1 MANNSLVT
9 SITHS
14 NADVMTGKQKPY
26 WVEFQL
32 VDEQNEPV
40 ANMPWTVEST
50 HPVSGPVEGFT
61 YSGQSDA
68 DGLIRVDMPHGLEL
82 RLTLDGNQ
90 LATEMEKRALRV
102 SRDAENDSVVR
113 PEAEDKGY
121 IWHYAVI
128 GELCQSSP
136 NLELRPGEMLPAYH
150 FPSKTAFKGF
160 TCRTNELEKRHVI
173 EICPFRAWELVLH
186 HQKDYSIANGINLG
200 AAATLAYADDSTLD
214 TVSITRFF
222 INQCQDLSRLPQLYK
237 DGSAWNTLVQDV
249 PFSERYHPP
258 VFMDTSR
265 DTSPKADEKNPHG
278 TVQAEDDTAATKADG
293 DTQLYYV
300 YNADKVIVA
309 WRGTA
314 SLFDVGTDLAF
325 RPINSEVCD
334 IDKTQCTQLL
344 PAGKVHTGF
353 WCGYSRV
360 EKKFHK
366 ELEDFLD
373 KLVGRQLFISGH
385 SLGGAL
391 ALIHAAS
398 LKKSNPLL
406 YTYGMPRTFTRD
418 AIMQLSDITHFRH
431 VNDNDPIPAVPAEAN
446 LDNELYKLWGWFGG
460 TLGFFWSLGE
470 LLAYQMVA
478 WGDCFW
484 HHGNTVAFLTATQS
498 REWNECKRA
507 LPTPAGCIT
516 IRNPLPLKAKLY
528 LVPALAEQEMQQA
541 GKKQKDFKA
550 SLTQSDLNDFFPK
563 GSNPDRGVNINI
575 FEHFMTSYMPYMYNK
590 VLELIDNAGIVEKRT
605 FTEHMY
611 NVDSFREQMAENKN
625 DIPTDELSRN
635 EMFLN
640 IEGLLGVS
648 LTPTLSMPSGNDI
661 LLRFAQYGEEV
672 MENV

>member
-14 NADVMTGKQKPY
+14 NADVMAGKQKPY

-32 VDEQNEPV
+32 VDEQGDPV
-40 ANMPWTVEST
+40 ANMPWTVESA

-90 LATEMEKRALRV
+90 LAREMEKRALRV

-113 PEAEDKGY
+113 PEAEEKGY
-121 IWHYAVI
+121 VWHYAVI
-128 GELCQSSP
+128 GELCQSLP
-136 NLELRPGEMLPAYH
+136 NLELRPGEMIPAYH

-160 TCRTNELEKRHVI
+160 KFRTNELEKRHVI

-200 AAATLAYADDSTLD
+200 AAATLAYANDSTLD
-214 TVSITRFF
+214 RVSITRFF

-265 DTSPKADEKNPHG
+265 DTSPKVEDNSPHG
-278 TVQAEDDTAATKADG
+278 TAQAKENTAITKADG

-300 YNADKVIVA
+300 YNADKIIVA

-325 RPINSEVCD
+325 RPINSELCD
-334 IDKTQCTQLL
+334 IDKTQCTRLL

-353 WCGYSRV
+353 WSGYNRV
-360 EKKFHK
+360 ERKFSK
-366 ELEDFLD
+366 EVSKFEQLAGE
-373 KLVGRQLFISGH
+373 RELFICGH

-391 ALIHAAS
+391 ALIHS
-398 LKKSNPLL
+398 VKLKNVNPVLH
-406 YTYGMPRTFTRD
+406 TYGMPRTFTRD
-418 AIMQLSDITHFRH
+418 AVVQLSEITHYRH

-498 REWNECKRA
+498 REWKECKRD
-507 LPTPAGCIT
+507 LPTPTGCIT

-563 GSNPDRGVNINI
+563 GSNPDRGININI

-648 LTPTLSMPSGNDI
+648 LTPTLSMPSGNDT

>member
-1 MANNSLVT
+1 MTTAVSSLCRKNP
-9 SITHS
+9 H
-14 NADVMTGKQKPY
+14 APCEEQKPY

-32 VDEQNEPV
+32 VDEQGEPV
-40 ANMPWTVEST
+40 ANMPWTAESS
-50 HPVSGPVEGFT
+50 HPVSGLVEGFT

-82 RLTLDGNQ
+82 KLTLDSNQ
-90 LATEMEKRALRV
+90 LVTEMEKRALRV

-113 PEAEDKGY
+113 PGAEDKGY
-121 IWHYAVI
+121 IWHYAVV
-128 GELCQSSP
+128 GELCHQKP
-136 NLELRPGEMLPAYH
+136 DLQLREGEELPLFH
-150 FPSKTAFKGF
+150 FPISSSFQGVKV
-160 TCRTNELEKRHVI
+160 RTNELEKRHVV

-200 AAATLAYADDSTLD
+200 VAATLAYADDSTLD
-214 TVSITRFF
+214 AVSITRFF

-249 PFSERYHPP
+249 PFSDRYYPP

-265 DTSPKADEKNPHG
+265 DTSPKGDKTNS
-278 TVQAEDDTAATKADG
+278 QAITQTGVDTAATKADG

-300 YNADKVIVA
+300 YNANKVIVA

-325 RPINSEVCD
+325 RPVSSEACD
-334 IDKTQCTQLL
+334 SDKTQCTSLL

-353 WCGYSRV
+353 WSGYSRV
-360 EKKFHK
+360 NIKFAT
-366 ELEDFLD
+366 EIGNLERLSGPRDLY
-373 KLVGRQLFISGH
+373 ICGH

-391 ALIHAAS
+391 ALIHAVS
-398 LKKSNPLL
+398 LKNSNPLL
-406 YTYGMPRTFTRD
+406 YTYGMPRTFTHD
-418 AIMQLSDITHFRH
+418 AVMQLSEITHFRH
-431 VNDNDPIPAVPAEAN
+431 INDNDPIPAVPAEAN
-446 LDNELYKLWGWFGG
+446 LDNELYKLWGWLGG
-460 TLGFFWSLGE
+460 TLGFFWSVGE

-498 REWNECKRA
+498 REWNECKRD

-516 IRNPLPLKAKLY
+516 IRKSLPLKAKLY

-541 GKKQKDFKA
+541 GQKQKEFKA
-550 SLTQSDLNDFFPK
+550 SLTQADLTDFFPK
-563 GSNPDRGVNINI
+563 GSNPDRGANVNLL
-575 FEHFMTSYMPYMYNK
+575 EHFMTSYMPYMYNK

-605 FTEHMY
+605 FTEHRY
-611 NVDSFREQMAENKN
+611 NVDSFREQMEENKN
-625 DIPTDELSRN
+625 GIPEKELARN
-635 EMFLN
+635 NIFLS

-648 LTPTLSMPSGNDI
+648 LSPTLSMPSGNDT

>member
-1 MANNSLVT
+1 MAGSSLVT
-9 SITHS
+9 SVTHTE
-14 NADVMTGKQKPY
+14 AKATAGKQKPY

-32 VDEQNEPV
+32 VDEQGDPV
-40 ANMPWTVEST
+40 ANMPWTVESA

-113 PEAEDKGY
+113 PEAEEKGY

-128 GELCQSSP
+128 GELCRTLPSI
-136 NLELRPGEMLPAYH
+136 ELRKGEVWPLFH
-150 FPSKTAFKGF
+150 FPQNKIMKGVVI
-160 TCRTNELEKRHVI
+160 RTNELEKRHVI

-214 TVSITRFF
+214 TVSITCFF

-265 DTSPKADEKNPHG
+265 DTSPKVDEKNPLG
-278 TVQAEDDTAATKADG
+278 TAQVEGNIAATKADG

-314 SLFDVGTDLAF
+314 SLFDLGTDLAF
-325 RPINSEVCD
+325 RPVNSELCD
-334 IDKTQCTQLL
+334 IDKIQCTILL

-353 WCGYSRV
+353 WSGYSRV
-360 EKKFHK
+360 ERLFSK
-366 ELEDFLD
+366 EVKILNDLAERLD
-373 KLVGRQLFISGH
+373 VFICGH

-391 ALIHAAS
+391 ALIQSAN
-398 LKKSNPLL
+398 LKVYNPLL

-418 AIMQLSDITHFRH
+418 AVMQLSEITHFRH

-470 LLAYQMVA
+470 LLANQMVT

-498 REWNECKRA
+498 REWNECKRD

-541 GKKQKDFKA
+541 GKKQKEFKA
-550 SLTQSDLNDFFPK
+550 SLTQSDLKNFFPK
-563 GSNPDRGVNINI
+563 GSNPDGGVNINI

-605 FTEHMY
+605 FTEHLY
-611 NVDSFREQMAENKN
+611 NVDSFREQMGENKN
-625 DIPTDELSRN
+625 DIPADELSRN

-648 LTPTLSMPSGNDI
+648 LTPTLSMPSGNNT

>member
-1 MANNSLVT
+1 MTTAVSSLCRK
-9 SITHS
+9 
-14 NADVMTGKQKPY
+14 NPRAPCDEQMPY

-32 VDEQNEPV
+32 VDEQGDPV
-40 ANMPWTVEST
+40 ANMPWTVESA

-61 YSGQSDA
+61 DSGQSDA
-68 DGLIRVDMPHGLEL
+68 DGLIHIDMPHGLEL

-113 PEAEDKGY
+113 PEAEEKGY

-128 GELCQSSP
+128 GELCRTLPSI
-136 NLELRPGEMLPAYH
+136 ELRKEEVWPPFH
-150 FPSKTAFKGF
+150 FPQNKIMKGVVI
-160 TCRTNELEKRHVI
+160 RTNQLEKRHVI

-200 AAATLAYADDSTLD
+200 AAATLAYANESTLD
-214 TVSITRFF
+214 TASITRFF

-237 DGSAWNTLVQDV
+237 DGSAWNMLVQDI

-265 DTSPKADEKNPHG
+265 DTSPKVDEKNPHG
-278 TVQAEDDTAATKADG
+278 TVQAEDETAATKADG

-300 YNADKVIVA
+300 YNADKVIIA

-325 RPINSEVCD
+325 RPISSEVCD
-334 IDKTQCTQLL
+334 VDKTQCTSLL

-353 WCGYSRV
+353 WSGYSRV
-360 EKKFHK
+360 DTKFKDEIKKLRALV
-366 ELEDFLD
+366 ENLE
-373 KLVGRQLFISGH
+373 LFICGH

-391 ALIHAAS
+391 ALIHAAK
-398 LKKSNPLL
+398 LKDYNPLL

-418 AIMQLSDITHFRH
+418 AVLQLSEITHFRH
-431 VNDNDPIPAVPAEAN
+431 VNDNDPVPAVPAEAN
-446 LDNELYKLWGWFGG
+446 LDNELYKLWGWFGV

-498 REWNECKRA
+498 REWKECKRD

-541 GKKQKDFKA
+541 GKKQKEFKA
-550 SLTQSDLNDFFPK
+550 SLTQSDLKDFFPK
-563 GSNPDRGVNINI
+563 GSNPDRGVNLNI

-590 VLELIDNAGIVEKRT
+590 VLELIDNVGIVEKRT
-605 FTEHMY
+605 FTEHLY
-611 NVDSFREQMAENKN
+611 NVDSFREQMEENKN

-635 EMFLN
+635 ELFLN

-648 LTPTLSMPSGNDI
+648 LTPTLSMPSGNDT

>member
-1 MANNSLVT
+1 MTTAVSSLCRKNP
-9 SITHS
+9 H
-14 NADVMTGKQKPY
+14 APCEEQMPY

-32 VDEQNEPV
+32 VDEQGDPV
-40 ANMPWTVEST
+40 ANMLWTVESA

-82 RLTLDGNQ
+82 RLTLDGNK

-102 SRDAENDSVVR
+102 SRDAQNDSVVR

-128 GELCQSSP
+128 GELCQSAP
-136 NLELRPGEMLPAYH
+136 GLELRPGEMLPTYH
-150 FPSKTAFKGF
+150 FPVKTAFKGF
-160 TCRTNELEKRHVI
+160 KFRTNELEKRHVI

-200 AAATLAYADDSTLD
+200 AAATLAYANDSTLD

-249 PFSERYHPP
+249 PFSKRYYPP

-265 DTSPKADEKNPHG
+265 DTSPKVDEKNPHG
-278 TVQAEDDTAATKADG
+278 TTQAEGDSAATKADG

-325 RPINSEVCD
+325 RPVNSELCD
-334 IDKTQCTQLL
+334 TDKTQCTSLL

-353 WCGYSRV
+353 WSGYNRI
-360 EKKFHK
+360 EIKFKK
-366 ELEDFLD
+366 EIEDFFD

-398 LKKSNPLL
+398 LKNSNPLL

-418 AIMQLSDITHFRH
+418 AVMQLSEITHFRH
-431 VNDNDPIPAVPAEAN
+431 VNDNDPIPAVPPEAN
-446 LDNELYKLWGWFGG
+446 LDNALYKLWGPLGG
-460 TLGFFWSLGE
+460 TLGFFWSVGE
-470 LLAYQMVA
+470 LLAYQMVT

-484 HHGNTVAFLTATQS
+484 HHGNTVAFLTVTQS
-498 REWNECKRA
+498 REWHECKRD

-516 IRNPLPLKAKLY
+516 IRNLLPIRAKLY

-541 GKKQKDFKA
+541 GQKQKEFKA
-550 SLTQSDLNDFFPK
+550 SLTQADLTDFFPK
-563 GSNPDRGVNINI
+563 GGNPDRGANLNI
-575 FEHFMTSYMPYMYNK
+575 FKHFMTSYMPYMYNK

-605 FTEHMY
+605 FTEHLY
-611 NVDSFREQMAENKN
+611 NIDSFRKQMAENEN
-625 DIPTDELSRN
+625 GIPERELARN
-635 EMFLN
+635 NLFLD

-648 LTPTLSMPSGNDI
+648 LSPTLSMPSGNDT

-672 MENV
+672 IENV

>member
-1 MANNSLVT
+1 MAGNSLVT
-9 SITHS
+9 SVTHTE
-14 NADVMTGKQKPY
+14 AKATAGKQKPY

-32 VDEQNEPV
+32 VDEQNDPV
-40 ANMPWTVEST
+40 ANMPWTVASS
-50 HPVSGPVEGFT
+50 HSVSGPVEGFT

-136 NLELRPGEMLPAYH
+136 NLELRLGEMLPAYH
-150 FPSKTAFKGF
+150 FPAKTAFKGF
-160 TCRTNELEKRHVI
+160 KFRTNELEKRHVI

-200 AAATLAYADDSTLD
+200 AAATLAYANDSTLD

-237 DGSAWNTLVQDV
+237 DGSAWNMLVQDV

-258 VFMDTSR
+258 VFMDTAR
-265 DTSPKADEKNPHG
+265 DTSPKVDEKNPHG
-278 TVQAEDDTAATKADG
+278 TAQAEDDSAATKADG

-300 YNADKVIVA
+300 YNADKIIVA

-325 RPINSEVCD
+325 RPVNSELCD
-334 IDKTQCTQLL
+334 IDKTQCAALL

-353 WCGYSRV
+353 WSGYSRV
-360 EKKFHK
+360 EKKFDK
-366 ELEDFLD
+366 EISSFEQLAGE
-373 KLVGRQLFISGH
+373 RELFICGH

-391 ALIHAAS
+391 ALIHS
-398 LKKSNPLL
+398 VKLKNVNPVLH
-406 YTYGMPRTFTRD
+406 TYGMPRTFTRN
-418 AIMQLSDITHFRH
+418 AVMQLSEITHFRH
-431 VNDNDPIPAVPAEAN
+431 VNDNDPVPAVPAEAN
-446 LDNELYKLWGWFGG
+446 MDNELYKLWGWFGG

-470 LLAYQMVA
+470 LLAYQIVA

-484 HHGNTVAFLTATQS
+484 HHGNTVAFLTASQS
-498 REWNECKRA
+498 REWHECKRD
-507 LPTPAGCIT
+507 LPTPSGCIT
-516 IRNPLPLKAKLY
+516 IRNSLPIKAKLY

-541 GKKQKDFKA
+541 GQEQKEFRA
-550 SLTQSDLNDFFPK
+550 SLTQTDLTNFFPK
-563 GSNPDRGVNINI
+563 GSNPDRGVNINL
-575 FEHFMTSYMPYMYNK
+575 FDHFMTSYMPYMYNK
-590 VLELIDNAGIVEKRT
+590 LLELIDKAGIVEKRT
-605 FTEHMY
+605 FTEHLY
-611 NVDSFREQMAENKN
+611 KIDSFKEQMEEHERE
-625 DIPTDELSRN
+625 IPEKEFSRN
-635 EMFLN
+635 KVFLGV
-640 IEGLLGVS
+640 EDQLGVS
-648 LTPTLSMPSGNDI
+648 LSPTLSMSHGNDT
-661 LLRFAQYGEEV
+661 LLRFAYYGEEI

>member
-1 MANNSLVT
+1 MTTAVSSLCRKNP
-9 SITHS
+9 H
-14 NADVMTGKQKPY
+14 APCDEQMPY
-26 WVEFQL
+26 WVDFQL
-32 VDEQNEPV
+32 VDEQGEPV
-40 ANMPWTVEST
+40 ANMPWNVESA

-90 LATEMEKRALRV
+90 LAREMENRSLRV

-113 PEAEDKGY
+113 PDAEEKGY

-128 GELCQSSP
+128 GELCRTLPSI
-136 NLELRPGEMLPAYH
+136 ELRDGEVWPPFH
-150 FPSKTAFKGF
+150 FPQNKILKGVVI
-160 TCRTNELEKRHVI
+160 RTNELEKRHVI

-222 INQCQDLSRLPQLYK
+222 INQCQDLSRLPLLYK
-237 DGSAWNTLVQDV
+237 DDSAWNTLVQDV
-249 PFSERYHPP
+249 PYSKRYYPP

-265 DTSPKADEKNPHG
+265 DTSTKVDEKTPHG

-300 YNADKVIVA
+300 YNADKVIIA

-314 SLFDVGTDLAF
+314 NLFDVGTDLAF
-325 RPINSEVCD
+325 RPVNSELCN
-334 IDKTQCTQLL
+334 IDKTQCTSLL

-353 WCGYSRV
+353 WSGYSRV
-360 EKKFHK
+360 EKKYTAEIRK
-366 ELEDFLD
+366 LEELSGSL
-373 KLVGRQLFISGH
+373 RLFICGH

-391 ALIHAAS
+391 ALIHS
-398 LKKSNPLL
+398 VKLKNINPVL
-406 YTYGMPRTFTRD
+406 YTYGMPRTFTRE
-418 AIMQLSDITHFRH
+418 AVMQLSEITHFRH

-446 LDNELYKLWGWFGG
+446 LDNELYKLWGWLGG
-460 TLGFFWSLGE
+460 TLGFFWSVGE

-484 HHGNTVAFLTATQS
+484 HHGNTVAFLTVTQS
-498 REWNECKRA
+498 REWQECKRD

-516 IRNPLPLKAKLY
+516 IRNLLPLKAKLY

-541 GKKQKDFKA
+541 GQKQKEFKA
-550 SLTQSDLNDFFPK
+550 SLTQADLTGFFPK
-563 GSNPDRGVNINI
+563 GSNPDRGVNLN
-575 FEHFMTSYMPYMYNK
+575 FFDHFMTSYMPYMYNK

-605 FTEHMY
+605 FTEHLN
-611 NVDSFREQMAENKN
+611 NVDAFREQMAENKN
-625 DIPTDELSRN
+625 GIPERELARN
-635 EMFLN
+635 SIFLN
-640 IEGLLGVS
+640 IEGLLDAS
-648 LTPTLSMPSGNDI
+648 LSPTLSMPSGNDT
-661 LLRFAQYGEEV
+661 LLRFAQYGEEA

>member
-1 MANNSLVT
+1 MTTAVSSLCRKNP
-9 SITHS
+9 H
-14 NADVMTGKQKPY
+14 APCEEQKPY

-32 VDEQNEPV
+32 VDEQGEPV
-40 ANMPWTVEST
+40 ANMPWTVESS
-50 HPVSGPVEGFT
+50 HPVSGPVDNFT
-61 YSGQSDA
+61 YSGQSDS
-68 DGLIRVDMPHGLEL
+68 DGLIRIDMPHGLEL
-82 RLTLDGNQ
+82 RLTLDGNK

-113 PEAEDKGY
+113 PEAEEKGH

-128 GELCQSSP
+128 GELCQSAP
-136 NLELRPGEMLPAYH
+136 GLELRPGEMLPAYH
-150 FPSKTAFKGF
+150 FPAKTAFKGF
-160 TCRTNELEKRHVI
+160 KFRTDELEKRHII

-249 PFSERYHPP
+249 PFSERYYPP

-265 DTSPKADEKNPHG
+265 DTSPKVDEKNPHG
-278 TVQAEDDTAATKADG
+278 TTQAEGDSAATTADG

-325 RPINSEVCD
+325 RPVNSEVCD
-334 IDKTQCTQLL
+334 TDKTQCTSLL

-353 WCGYSRV
+353 WSGYNRI
-360 EKKFHK
+360 EIKFKK
-366 ELEDFLD
+366 EIEDFFD

-398 LKKSNPLL
+398 LKNNNPLL

-418 AIMQLSDITHFRH
+418 AVMQLSEITHFRH
-431 VNDNDPIPAVPAEAN
+431 VNDNDPIPAVPPEAN
-446 LDNELYKLWGWFGG
+446 LDNTLYKLWGPLGG
-460 TLGFFWSLGE
+460 TLGFFWSVGE
-470 LLAYQMVA
+470 LLAYQMVT

-484 HHGNTVAFLTATQS
+484 HHGNTVAFLTVTQS
-498 REWNECKRA
+498 REWHECKRD

-516 IRNPLPLKAKLY
+516 IRNLLPIRAKLY

-541 GKKQKDFKA
+541 GQNQKEFKA
-550 SLTQSDLNDFFPK
+550 SLTQADLTDFFPK
-563 GSNPDRGVNINI
+563 GGNPDRGANLNI

-590 VLELIDNAGIVEKRT
+590 VLELIDNAGILERRT
-605 FTEHMY
+605 FTEHLY
-611 NVDSFREQMAENKN
+611 NIDSFRKQMSENEN
-625 DIPTDELSRN
+625 GIPERELARN
-635 EMFLN
+635 NLFLD

-648 LTPTLSMPSGNDI
+648 LSPTLSMPSGNDT

-672 MENV
+672 IENV

>member
-1 MANNSLVT
+1 M
-9 SITHS
+9 
-14 NADVMTGKQKPY
+14 
-26 WVEFQL
+26 
-32 VDEQNEPV
+32 
-40 ANMPWTVEST
+40 
-50 HPVSGPVEGFT
+50 
-61 YSGQSDA
+61 
-68 DGLIRVDMPHGLEL
+68 
-82 RLTLDGNQ
+82 
-90 LATEMEKRALRV
+90 
-102 SRDAENDSVVR
+102 
-113 PEAEDKGY
+113 
-121 IWHYAVI
+121 
-128 GELCQSSP
+128 
-136 NLELRPGEMLPAYH
+136 
-150 FPSKTAFKGF
+150 
-160 TCRTNELEKRHVI
+160 
-173 EICPFRAWELVLH
+173 
-186 HQKDYSIANGINLG
+186 
-200 AAATLAYADDSTLD
+200 
-214 TVSITRFF
+214 
-222 INQCQDLSRLPQLYK
+222 
-237 DGSAWNTLVQDV
+237 
-249 PFSERYHPP
+249 
-258 VFMDTSR
+258 
-265 DTSPKADEKNPHG
+265 
-278 TVQAEDDTAATKADG
+278 
-293 DTQLYYV
+293 
-300 YNADKVIVA
+300 IVA